1 MKAKIV
7 EILKEYKYA
16 LSGIKADHTDE
27 PSMNHYAKRIA
38 HLYSA
43 GEECPN
49 CKETGE
55 ECACA
60 RNKCNKC
67 GKPVGNITFTVCDE
81 CWDKEYSAGE
91 EVYVE
96 CPFDESSLKLVD
108 WDKGAEQTP
117 KAVKPV
123 TLIDAENIIPQQLN
137 RRDRNIYE
145 AGRGNGFREGKSHAI
160 AIQKKLTRP
169 TVSEDEI
176 GAEIL
181 PYLIEF
187 DPYVDWSELLDR
199 LSKAIKEL
207 NR

>member
-1 MKAKIV
+1 MKDKIV
-7 EILKEYKYA
+7 EILHDMKCRSKLFPLQEVAEK
-16 LSGIKADHTDE
+16 
-27 PSMNHYAKRIA
+27 IA
-38 HLYSA
+38 HL
-43 GEECPN
+43 
-49 CKETGE
+49 
-55 ECACA
+55 
-60 RNKCNKC
+60 
-67 GKPVGNITFTVCDE
+67 
-81 CWDKEYSAGE
+81 YSAGE

-96 CPFDESSLKLVD
+96 CPFNESSLKLVD

-137 RRDRNIYE
+137 RRDREIYE
-145 AGRGNGFREGKSHAI
+145 TGRGNGFREGKSHAI

-207 NR
+207 LNR